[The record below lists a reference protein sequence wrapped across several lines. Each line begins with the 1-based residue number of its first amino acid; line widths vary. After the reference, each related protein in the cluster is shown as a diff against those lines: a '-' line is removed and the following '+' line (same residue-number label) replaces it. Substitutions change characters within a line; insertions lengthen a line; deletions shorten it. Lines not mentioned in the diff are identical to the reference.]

1 MKHNRIFL
9 LLFFVFS
16 ILFFTS
22 SFSEAAQY
30 QTTRWEIVN
39 NTLFIEHTGS
49 SSPLSFNLTVEN
61 NGDKYFLIKGFP
73 AGTQINLQDN
83 WSLDTDGNAVTVEDM
98 SKVTKYDDRN
108 INIKG
113 RNKITVNYEGITF
126 SGRYTI
132 PILAAHYQAW
142 YREPKFSSKDSWL
155 TENYEYNWTWRI
167 HGSEDTV
174 PYFHADKTISGTGQG
189 QIASWQYPMINFY
202 DSRNFELQRYHAA
215 EMKIA
220 GINAVIFDFYGAIDV
235 AGSDYEYPR
244 ENSDA
249 FIKNVLDPVGMNYLV
264 FYEEFSALR
273 NTSSTFEAKAR
284 IKRSFEWLN
293 SNWFNRKGYVKY
305 NNRPVVML
313 FVTRGVMNS
322 VEEWNNIASQA
333 GVNPLPLFLV
343 QDAWI
348 NGKIEGAFNWM
359 PVNDSA
365 NANLPRKIYTGTERV
380 SFINKK
386 FQEFLQKTENHEYL
400 ITTAYPGFDG
410 SVFSEIGRT
419 DYDNYD
425 IIKFDNGET
434 FKQTFD
440 LALRANPNI
449 IQLGT
454 WNDYNEDTVIEPTV
468 SSLSHDKGKIETS
481 RNYSS
486 LEYVQARKNQWE
498 NSNWSTEDLRAPVE
512 LYNLAMSPALTAS
525 QKAQIDAAYNAI
537 FSNNVQTFRNIYS
550 SLINNKSSLN
560 PILRAEITTTKLD
573 DGAKKKLYDFT
584 LKTSGTGP
592 FVWEITSGKL
602 PNGLT
607 LDTSTGRISGIPSST
622 GTSTFTV
629 RVLNSA
635 SITDSNT
642 KTFTLTVNDNGGN
655 NYVITT
661 QNLADGKVNL
671 PYSSTLSIQGL
682 SISVKWKISKGS
694 LPNGLKL
701 DENTGTISGTPTKTG
716 TSKFTV
722 SAYLNGTT
730 LAEQKFSVKISKA
743 DLGITT
749 SKLKNGT
756 IRKKYKA
763 SLKASMSTPLSWTAT
778 GLPEGLEISYQASKT
793 TASISG
799 VPIQTG
805 TFNVTVKASN
815 SYGSFTKTFPLI
827 IKNVKPKFITKKL
840 PEAFTGEEYST
851 SIQASGGETND
862 PLKLSLSWKGNN
874 IDGLN
879 FENNLIQ
886 GIPSTSKKGNYKVK
900 AIVSN
905 SAGSKS
911 KTFTIKLK
919 VDNVRNNY
927 SPSENILTVNDTNN
941 QKTSPAFYL
950 TASELGIISVDESG
964 QYDFDIILSDDI
976 PANSKLIWRANSS
989 SPSSDDEIAEFYDED
1004 GAPINEVP
1012 DNKLIT
1018 VSSWLNKN
1026 VIYQPVILVEINS
1039 EN

>member
-49 SSPLSFNLTVEN
+49 SSPLSFDLTIDD

-83 WSLDTDGNAVTVEDM
+83 WSLDTDGNAVTVSDM

-113 RNKITVNYEGITF
+113 RNKITVNYDGTQF
-126 SGRYTI
+126 TGRYTMPLI
-132 PILAAHYQAW
+132 AAHYQAW

-155 TENYEYNWTWRI
+155 TENYEYNWTVRR
-167 HGSEDTV
+167 HGSESTV
-174 PYFHADKTISGTGQG
+174 PYFHADKTISKTGQG
-189 QIASWQYPMINFY
+189 EIASWQYPMINFY

-220 GINAVIFDFYGAIDV
+220 GINAVIFDFYGAVDV
-235 AGSDYEYPR
+235 ISTDYKYPR
-244 ENSDA
+244 ENSDS

-264 FYEEFSALR
+264 FYEEFSALV
-273 NTSSTFEAKAR
+273 NASSKSEAKSR
-284 IKRSFEWLN
+284 IKQSFKWLN
-293 SNWFNRKGYVKY
+293 NNWFKRKGYLKY

-313 FVTRGVMNS
+313 FVSRDVFNS
-322 VEEWNNIASQA
+322 VEEWNDIAAQA
-333 GVNPLPLFLV
+333 GVNPLPLFLF
-343 QDAWI
+343 QDGWI
-348 NGKIEGAFNWM
+348 AGKSEGAFNWI
-359 PVNDSA
+359 PVNDSY
-365 NANLPRKIYTGTERV
+365 NKGLSRKIYTGNERV
-380 SFINKK
+380 SFINEK
-386 FQEFLQKTENHEYL
+386 FQDFLRDNGNYEYL

-410 SVFSEIGRT
+410 SVFNEIGRT
-419 DYDNYD
+419 DYAYYNNYD

-440 LALRANPNI
+440 LALRANPNV

-468 SSLSHDKGKIETS
+468 ASLSHSKTETS

-486 LEYVQARKNQWE
+486 LEYIQARKNQWE
-498 NSNWSTEDLRAPVE
+498 NSSWTADDLRAPVE
-512 LYNLAMSPALTAS
+512 LYNLAMSPALTRS
-525 QKAQIDAAYNAI
+525 QKTQIDAAYNAI
-537 FSNNVQTFRNIYS
+537 FSNNVQTFRSIYS
-550 SLINNKSSLN
+550 SLINNKTSLN
-560 PILRAEITTTKLD
+560 PILRAEITTTKLN

-584 LKTSGTGP
+584 LNASGTEP
-592 FVWEITSGKL
+592 FVWELTSGKL

-607 LDTSTGRISGIPSST
+607 LDTSTGKISGIPSSA

-635 SITDSNT
+635 SITDTNT
-642 KTFTLTVNDNGGN
+642 KTFTLNINDNGGN
-655 NYVITT
+655 NYVITP

-671 PYSSTLSIQGL
+671 PYSSTLSVQGL
-682 SISVKWKISKGS
+682 SVSLNWKISKGS
-694 LPNGLKL
+694 LPKGLTL

-722 SAYLNGTT
+722 SASLNGTI

-778 GLPEGLEISYQASKT
+778 GLPDGLEISYQAAKNK
-793 TASISG
+793 AEISG
-799 VPIQTG
+799 TPTQSG
-805 TFNVTVKASN
+805 TFSVTVKASN
-815 SYGSFTKTFPLI
+815 SYGSFTKTFPLT

-840 PEAFTGEEYST
+840 PDAFIGEEYST
-851 SIQASGGETND
+851 VIQASGETAND
-862 PLKLSLSWKGNN
+862 PLKWSLSWKGNS

-879 FENNLIQ
+879 FENNSIHGTTL
-886 GIPSTSKKGNYKVK
+886 TSKKGSYKVK
-900 AIVSN
+900 ATVSN
-905 SAGSKS
+905 SVGSAS

-919 VDNVRNNY
+919 ADNTKFSHQSVSEINN
-927 SPSENILTVNDTNN
+927 SFNN
-941 QKTSPAFYL
+941 EKTSPTIYL
-950 TASELGIISVDESG
+950 PVFELGIISVDESG

-976 PANSKLIWRANSS
+976 PAKSKLIWRANSS
-989 SPSSDDEIAEFYDED
+989 NPSSDDEIAEFYDED

-1026 VIYQPVILVEINS
+1026 VIYRPVILVEI
-1039 EN
+1039 ER